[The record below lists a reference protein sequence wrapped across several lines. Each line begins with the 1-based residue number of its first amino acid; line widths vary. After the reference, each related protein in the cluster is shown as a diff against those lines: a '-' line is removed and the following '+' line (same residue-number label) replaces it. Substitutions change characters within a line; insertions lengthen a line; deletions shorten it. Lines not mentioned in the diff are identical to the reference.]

1 MLFRSPFGTRS
12 SIERIV
18 AKLAEKHWMFQDPAA
33 ADRIRMCGDCRV
45 VVQFAAQDN
54 PLAGGDRPLP
64 RTTDD
69 YLREREEIEAA
80 RARVKREK
88 GEGSA

>member
-1 MLFRSPFGTRS
+1 
-12 SIERIV
+12 
-18 AKLAEKHWMFQDPAA
+18 MFKDAGA
-33 ADRIRMCGDCRV
+33 ADRIRMCEDCRV

-88 GEGSA
+88 KDGSI